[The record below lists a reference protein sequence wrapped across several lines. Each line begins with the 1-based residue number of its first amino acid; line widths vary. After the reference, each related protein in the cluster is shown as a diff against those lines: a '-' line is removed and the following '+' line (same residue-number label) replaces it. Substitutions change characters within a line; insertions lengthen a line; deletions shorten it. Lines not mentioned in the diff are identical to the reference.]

1 MEGKEDDSN
10 AIHEASE
17 IQFKGLFYEIL
28 QYKTLRII
36 SEGMA
41 THQYIY
47 YCNN

>member
-17 IQFKGLFYEIL
+17 IHFKGLFYEIL

-36 SEGMA
+36 CEG
-41 THQYIY
+41 HGNSSVHLLLQ
-47 YCNN
+47 